1 MAMANRNP
9 AETRVPATAPKVVNE
24 SNRSLSEAEKTAI
37 AMESAITIVE
47 WPSEKKRPTPTGRL
61 PSCMSLRVTL
71 SIAAMWSASKAWRRP
86 KL

>member
-9 AETRVPATAPKVVNE
+9 AETSVPATAPKVVNE

-47 WPSEKKRPTPTGRL
+47 CPSEKKRPTPTGRL